1 MADFTNKAV
10 LVTGGASGIGRATAL
25 AFAQK
30 GAKVVV
36 SDFVEPGGQETVRMI
51 RDLQGEA
58 IFVRADVS
66 NVNEVANLIRQ
77 TMDAYQVLDIAINNA
92 GYQGVRARTADY
104 PESEWLRVLDVN
116 VTGVWNCMKVEL
128 DQMMQQGS
136 GVIVNLAS
144 VAGLVGFPHHSAY
157 AASKHAVV
165 GLTKTAAL
173 EYIRKGIRINAVCPG
188 FTDTPMVQRVMEED
202 PEYGQRLVQHIPARR
217 LGTPEEVVSA
227 ILYLCDDQAGFVTG
241 HCLVLDGGVTA
252 G

>member
-1 MADFTNKAV
+1 MADFTNKIV
-10 LVTGGASGIGRATAL
+10 LVTGGASGIGRAAAL
-25 AFAQK
+25 AFAQN

-36 SDFVEPGGQETVRMI
+36 SDFVEPGGMETVRMI

-58 IFVRADVS
+58 MFVRADVS
-66 NVNEVANLIRQ
+66 DLTEVANLMKQ
-77 TMDAYQVLDIAINNA
+77 VMDTYGTLDIAVNNA
-92 GYQGVRARTADY
+92 GYQGVRASTVDY
-104 PESEWLRVLDVN
+104 PQAEWQRVIEVN
-116 VTGVWNCMKVEL
+116 VTGVWYCMKHEIDL
-128 DQMMQQGS
+128 MMQQGD

-144 VAGLVGFPHHSAY
+144 VAGLVGFPYHSAY

-202 PEYGQRLVQHIPARR
+202 PAYGQRLVGHVPARR
-217 LGTPEEVVSA
+217 LGTPEEVAAA
-227 ILYLCDDQAGFVTG
+227 ILYLCDDQSGFVTG
-241 HCLVLDGGVTA
+241 HCLVLDGGITA

>member
-1 MADFTNKAV
+1 MADFKNKVV
-10 LVTGGASGIGRATAL
+10 LITGGASGIGRAAAL
-25 AFAQK
+25 AFAKK
-30 GAKVVV
+30 GANVVV
-36 SDFVEPGGQETVRMI
+36 SDLAETGGQDTVRMI
-51 RDLQGEA
+51 LGMGGDA
-58 IFVRADVS
+58 VFVRADVS
-66 NVNEVANLIRQ
+66 NLNEVTDLIQ
-77 TMDAYQVLDIAINNA
+77 QAVDSYGSVDIAVNNA
-92 GYQGVRARTADY
+92 GYQGVRARTAEY
-104 PESEWLRVLDVN
+104 PGLEWQRVIDINL
-116 VTGVWNCMKVEL
+116 TGVWTCMKFEL
-128 DQMMQQGS
+128 DQMVQQGS

-144 VAGLVGFPHHSAY
+144 VAGLVGFPGHSAY

-202 PEYGQRLVQHIPARR
+202 PEYGQRLVGHIPARR
-217 LGTPEEVVSA
+217 LGTPEEVAAA